1 MPLANTASAAGCPLA
16 CGGRP
21 VKPFTPIG
29 DGMLGTA
36 GAVMPGG
43 VLPPASGEDTKSELV
58 STGSNSYMEKTAD
71 TTAVTTT
78 RKPSDNPRSEKSPEL
93 LCKERDSLPLL
104 LCLESV

>member
-1 MPLANTASAAGCPLA
+1 MPLA

-21 VKPFTPIG
+21 VKPFTPMG

-43 VLPPASGEDTKSELV
+43 VLPPANGEDTRAELV
-58 STGSNSYMEKTAD
+58 STANNNFAEKTAN

-78 RKPSDNPRSEKSPEL
+78 RKKTRHEKTPKL
-93 LCKERDSLPLL
+93 LSK
-104 LCLESV
+104 